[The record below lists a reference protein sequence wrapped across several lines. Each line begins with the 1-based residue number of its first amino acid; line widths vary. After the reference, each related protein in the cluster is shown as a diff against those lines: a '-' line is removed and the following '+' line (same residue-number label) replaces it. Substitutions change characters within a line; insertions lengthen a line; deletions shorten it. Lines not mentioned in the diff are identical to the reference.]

1 MHGFGIQLIL
11 HKRDINVELF
21 EKILDTS
28 FIILFELITVYGKP
42 RKKYKILLRQSKT
55 WLL

>member
-11 HKRDINVELF
+11 HKRDINVEPF

-42 RKKYKILLRQSKT
+42 RKKYKTLLRQSKT
-55 WLL
+55 WLV